1 MDRSNRRQA
10 IQEGRFLS
18 FASDITVKS
27 AAGCPTPK
35 ERPYVI
41 PEYDPEGS
49 IARSRLSH
57 QMASMLSQNRPPP
70 LSQDG
75 LGRKTIITEPK
86 KIHTSH
92 NRSLPPAIHI
102 IGAKLKSIAS
112 PTYMAPPA
120 PSPRLNTFHQTF
132 GMKSSRLS
140 ITPSMLPPDHASTY
154 PGPRRS
160 AHMHTI
166 ISEEPMAKPPMHM
179 IKLSEE
185 PISNG
190 PPDGG
195 TQAWMQVFAGFL
207 VVMDAQGL
215 AQSYGVFQAYY
226 QTVLLRQHS
235 PSSIAWIGSFQI
247 FLLFFMAIITSG
259 QIDKGRFRHCF
270 NGGSLLLFACV
281 LATSWC
287 KQYWHFMLVQ
297 GIGTGIGMGLTFG
310 AGAQALMTYFRK
322 NLGIATG
329 MASAGG
335 AVGGMIF
342 PAICE
347 KLISRVGFGWTV
359 RVIALVVLIT
369 LIPANLIA
377 RERPGTIRKG
387 SPQQMDWSAFTDMP
401 YLLVMAGLFFT
412 FWGIYFGFY
421 YIVTYAQTTLHLSPA
436 EATNLLILMNAAN
449 LPGRFIPPL
458 ISDACLGPI
467 NTLIPCTF
475 LTALLL
481 FLWLGADST
490 TSVHLVACFY
500 GFAAAGIQ
508 SLYNATIWGIV
519 TSSSPS

>member
-18 FASDITVKS
+18 LASDITLHP
-27 AAGCPTPK
+27 AADCLTPK

-49 IARSRLSH
+49 TARSRLSH
-57 QMASMLSQNRPPP
+57 QMASMLSQKNRPPP
-70 LSQDG
+70 SSQEDPV
-75 LGRKTIITEPK
+75 RKTTKTESK
-86 KIHTSH
+86 KIDTSQ

-102 IGAKLKSIAS
+102 FGAKLGLGHLPKSMAS
-112 PTYMAPPA
+112 PTHMAPPA
-120 PSPRLNTFHQTF
+120 RSPSLNTFHQTF
-132 GMKSSRLS
+132 GMRSSRLS
-140 ITPSMLPPDHASTY
+140 ITPSMLPPDHASTH
-154 PGPRRS
+154 PGHRRS
-160 AHMHTI
+160 AHMNTI
-166 ISEEPMAKPPMHM
+166 ISEEPTAKPFMHM
-179 IKLSEE
+179 TKLPEE
-185 PISNG
+185 PLSSQ

-195 TQAWMQVFAGFL
+195 TLAWMQVFAGFL

-226 QTVLLRQHS
+226 ETVLLRQHS
-235 PSSIAWIGSFQI
+235 PSSIAWVGSFQI

-259 QIDKGRFRHCF
+259 QIDKGRFHHCF
-270 NGGSLLLFACV
+270 NGGSVLLFACV

-297 GIGTGIGMGLTFG
+297 GIGTGIGMGLAFG
-310 AGAQALMTYFRK
+310 AGAQGLMTYFRK

-342 PAICE
+342 PAVCE
-347 KLISRVGFGWTV
+347 RLISKVGFGWTV
-359 RVIALVVLIT
+359 RVIALIVLVT

-387 SPQQMDWSAFTDMP
+387 TPQMDWSAFTDVP
-401 YLLVMAGLFFT
+401 YLLVMAGLFFA

-508 SLYNATIWGIV
+508 S
-519 TSSSPS
+519 